1 MRPRS
6 GTSTPCSICIASAIK
21 LTTSRCGPDTSGSD
35 PPVAYTLSSTL
46 ARNTTILQ
54 AALFALA
61 FQNSLEKCLARESD
75 GDCHLA
81 ASKSPLLRT
90 LGAFRWFYGF
100 IGNTG
105 LRCPVAPRIGYT
117 PSAGHRL
124 HRGPDPQA
132 KVQVAPL
139 RGLWLWTT

>member
-6 GTSTPCSICIASAIK
+6 GTSTPYSICMASTIK
-21 LTTSRCGPDTSGSD
+21 LPTSTCGPDTSGSD
-35 PPVAYTLSSTL
+35 PPVAYALSSAL
-46 ARNTTILQ
+46 ARNITILQ

-75 GDCHLA
+75 CDCHLA

-105 LRCPVAPRIGYT
+105 LRCTVAPRIGYT
-117 PSAGHRL
+117 PSAGYRL

-132 KVQVAPL
+132 KVQVVPL
-139 RGLWLWTT
+139 KAL